1 MMRIILLLLLTFYVS
16 NVSLIKTTSHADLI
30 RQSILN
36 ISETSQWAKLNR
48 RKMVKNQVERILNI
62 GNRNFNSS
70 HQFTSNLWNNIKRQF
85 GSSSILP
92 NPTYSQKYWNY
103 TEKLRSIFPT
113 CRRWIDSNIP
123 NGIHL
128 YFNISSRTNQQ
139 NYFHQEIIRGRLN
152 LFKTTPRNTNTSY
165 LLNKNVR
172 ITVSWI
178 KRVKGDHIMMDSKIL
193 PIQSEKWISLD
204 ILVALRYWHKN
215 PRKNFG
221 IFIEVMDGNQKTLP
235 TNEYIV
241 PMNCSDTT
249 TLAFPSIIEAK
260 DGNINSKLYP
270 LLDILIVELPN
281 FTDYLKKIPV
291 SHERISNTN
300 HNYNHGYLM
309 KFPILDIS
317 PKVSKSNEVNRLKKI
332 EDVSF
337 MEQDP
342 LLSNFNKK
350 DNVTKINKKQTA
362 IFQPV
367 MKKVIRNRKELI
379 TALKDLVQQESME
392 KKISSNIL
400 DKLHIED
407 HILEKLSIDP

>member
-62 GNRNFNSS
+62 
-70 HQFTSNLWNNIKRQF
+70 
-85 GSSSILP
+85 
-92 NPTYSQKYWNY
+92 
-103 TEKLRSIFPT
+103 
-113 CRRWIDSNIP
+113 
-123 NGIHL
+123 
-128 YFNISSRTNQQ
+128 
-139 NYFHQEIIRGRLN
+139 EIIRGRLN

-178 KRVKGDHIMMDSKIL
+178 KRVKGVLDHIMMDSKIL

-204 ILVALRYWHKN
+204 IL
-215 PRKNFG
+215 
-221 IFIEVMDGNQKTLP
+221 VMDGNQKTLP

-317 PKVSKSNEVNRLKKI
+317 PKVSRGDGLYHSLCIPSFIEKDRVSGFWSLMFVISKVPELGDTLFIILRKQRLIFLHWYHHVTVLLYSWYSYSEYTAVARWFIVMNYLVHSLMYSYYTFKNAQLNI
-332 EDVSF
+332 LVFETTVVIYNV
-337 MEQDP
+337 
-342 LLSNFNKK
+342 LSNLQTYC
-350 DNVTKINKKQTA
+350 VTKSKNNNYK
-362 IFQPV
+362 
-367 MKKVIRNRKELI
+367 LI
-379 TALKDLVQQESME
+379 L
-392 KKISSNIL
+392 
-400 DKLHIED
+400 
-407 HILEKLSIDP
+407 

>member
-241 PMNCSDTT
+241 PMNCSDSDHNI
-249 TLAFPSIIEAK
+249 SISE
-260 DGNINSKLYP
+260 Y
-270 LLDILIVELPN
+270 
-281 FTDYLKKIPV
+281 
-291 SHERISNTN
+291 H
-300 HNYNHGYLM
+300 
-309 KFPILDIS
+309 
-317 PKVSKSNEVNRLKKI
+317 
-332 EDVSF
+332 
-337 MEQDP
+337 
-342 LLSNFNKK
+342 
-350 DNVTKINKKQTA
+350 
-362 IFQPV
+362 
-367 MKKVIRNRKELI
+367 
-379 TALKDLVQQESME
+379 
-392 KKISSNIL
+392 
-400 DKLHIED
+400 
-407 HILEKLSIDP
+407 

>member
-1 MMRIILLLLLTFYVS
+1 SINIQQLVDSITPTMMRIILLLLLTFYVS

-178 KRVKGDHIMMDSKIL
+178 KRVKG
-193 PIQSEKWISLD
+193 
-204 ILVALRYWHKN
+204 AL
-215 PRKNFG
+215 
-221 IFIEVMDGNQKTLP
+221 ENQKS
-235 TNEYIV
+235 
-241 PMNCSDTT
+241 CSDFQREKT
-249 TLAFPSIIEAK
+249 ARFW
-260 DGNINSKLYP
+260 DINYSP
-270 LLDILIVELPN
+270 LLMTERGGKKLNLI
-281 FTDYLKKIPV
+281 YLICRGV
-291 SHERISNTN
+291 CRI
-300 HNYNHGYLM
+300 
-309 KFPILDIS
+309 
-317 PKVSKSNEVNRLKKI
+317 
-332 EDVSF
+332 
-337 MEQDP
+337 
-342 LLSNFNKK
+342 
-350 DNVTKINKKQTA
+350 
-362 IFQPV
+362 IFWV
-367 MKKVIRNRKELI
+367 G
-379 TALKDLVQQESME
+379 
-392 KKISSNIL
+392 
-400 DKLHIED
+400 
-407 HILEKLSIDP
+407 